1 ELGLDGK
8 LLRGESHGLARR
20 RFINAFN
27 LVEYAA
33 RLDDCDPVFGR
44 ALAFAHARFRRLLR
58 NGLVREHAYP
68 DFAAALDVARHGDT
82 RGLYL
87 PVRNP
92 ARLQSLQAVLAE
104 ADGGA
109 ALGRAS
115 HAPLH
120 LLTVLYLL
128 RHQHDEYPLAISCW

>member
-1 ELGLDGK
+1 MKSFRLPIQKSKLKIHKLDSASFLLSARDELGRDGK

-82 RGLYL
+82 RGLNL
-87 PVRNP
+87 PVRYP
-92 ARLQSLQAVLAE
+92 GRLK
-104 ADGGA
+104 
-109 ALGRAS
+109 
-115 HAPLH
+115 
-120 LLTVLYLL
+120 TF
-128 RHQHDEYPLAISCW
+128 